1 MRGCPYDR
9 TPMLIA
15 HIGHARLE
23 KERER
28 EKKKGNKGKGEWLT
42 RQFVI
47 DRLRSGSNQQSAF
60 GVLPRTVG
68 APLNQP
74 SPLILFH
81 PQNFP
86 SLCVFIY
93 R

>member
-1 MRGCPYDR
+1 
-9 TPMLIA
+9 MLIA

-23 KERER
+23 EER
-28 EKKKGNKGKGEWLT
+28 EKKKRNKGKGEWLT

-74 SPLILFH
+74 
-81 PQNFP
+81 P
-86 SLCVFIY
+86 SHSLLPPSELSVSLRLYI
-93 R
+93 